1 MTDKDYAVAATARVV
16 SGSPILTKPVY
27 LLTFENSGKTKE
39 KTKSFIAVEKPDFQD
54 AFVQVKGIFTEVAEE
69 EIINSFSDILTAAGK
84 ESILEMYFPWHKIS
98 SIRSLVFKANK
109 DKK

>member
-1 MTDKDYAVAATARVV
+1 MSGDKDYAIAATARVV

-27 LLTFENSGKTKE
+27 LITFENVGKSKA
-39 KTKSFIAVEKPDFQD
+39 KFFIAIEKPDFQE
-54 AFVQVKGIFTEVAEE
+54 AFVQVKGIFSEAAEE
-69 EIINSFSDILTAAGK
+69 EIINSFAEILTTAGK
-84 ESILEMYFPWHKIS
+84 ESILEMYFPWQRIS

>member
-1 MTDKDYAVAATARVV
+1 MSDKDYAIAATARVV
-16 SGSPILTKPVY
+16 AGSPILNKPVY
-27 LLTFENSGKTKE
+27 LLTFENPGKSKA
-39 KTKSFIAVEKPDFQD
+39 KFFIAIEKPEFQD
-54 AFVQVKGIFTEVAEE
+54 AFVQVKGVFSEASED
-69 EIINSFSDILTAAGK
+69 EIINSFADILTQAGK

>member
-1 MTDKDYAVAATARVV
+1 MSDKDYAIAATARVV

-27 LLTFENSGKTKE
+27 LLVLDGA
-39 KTKSFIAVEKPDFQD
+39 KSKSRNFIAVEKPDFQE
-54 AFVQVKGIFTEVAEE
+54 AFVQVKGIFTEASDEE
-69 EIINSFSDILTAAGK
+69 VINSFSEILTTAGK
-84 ESILEMYFPWHKIS
+84 ESILEMYFPWHRIS

>member
-1 MTDKDYAVAATARVV
+1 MSGDKDYAIAATARVV

-27 LLTFENSGKTKE
+27 LLTFENSGKSKVR
-39 KTKSFIAVEKPDFQD
+39 SFIAVEKPDFQD
-54 AFVQVKGIFTEVAEE
+54 AFVQVKGIFTEAGEE
-69 EIINSFSDILTAAGK
+69 EVINSFSEILTTAGK
-84 ESILEMYFPWHKIS
+84 ESILEMYFPWHRIS